1 MTTIDTNAASTAGA
15 SVASRT
21 SKDVGLPFLVGFALA
36 NLGFYVAVMTPI
48 AMTLAIR
55 ISALDPAGKGASLGA
70 ILGVGALF
78 ALFANPIFGH
88 LSDRTRSRFGRRK
101 PWLVGGV
108 VVGSAC
114 QVIIAYTSDLW
125 VIGAAWC
132 VAQVAYN
139 ALLAALFA
147 VVPDQVPEHQ
157 RGVVSALSGMS
168 VYIAL
173 LIGSAVIS
181 FTGTTSNAIFL
192 VPMAVCL
199 LFVLAFVFLFKDRP
213 THEDAASATGGVVEL
228 ASSFWVNPV
237 RHPDF
242 GYAWL
247 SRFLVFLGFAVL
259 TSYQV
264 YYLTDHLGVAQADI
278 GRIMFVSALITT
290 AAVVAAS
297 FLSGLLSDRAG
308 RRKPFVMMAALAYA
322 LGIAIII
329 FADGLIVFYAGI
341 AVSSIGFGVYLA
353 VDQALVVDILPDRE
367 THAAKNLGVFNIAS
381 VVPQS
386 IAPAIA
392 PLLLAVGS
400 ATGQNYGLL
409 YTVAAA
415 SAFLGAIAIIP
426 VRGAR

>member
-1 MTTIDTNAASTAGA
+1 MTSFDTNTASTAATIVPKG
-15 SVASRT
+15 T
-21 SKDVGLPFLVGFALA
+21 SADVGFPFLAGFALA

-55 ISALDPAGKGASLGA
+55 ISALDPTGKGASLGA

-114 QVIIAYTSDLW
+114 QLIIAFATDLW
-125 VIGAAWC
+125 VIGVAWC
-132 VAQVAYN
+132 LAQIAYN

-157 RGVVSALSGMS
+157 RGLVSALSGMS
-168 VYIAL
+168 VHVAL
-173 LIGSAVIS
+173 LIGSAVVSLI
-181 FTGTTSNAIFL
+181 GTTSNAMFV
-192 VPMAVCL
+192 VPTIVCL
-199 LFVLAFVFLFKDRP
+199 VAILVFVGLFKDRP
-213 THEDAASATGGVVEL
+213 THEEATPVNGGAVDL

-237 RHPDF
+237 RYPDF
-242 GYAWL
+242 GYTWL

-264 YYLTDHLGVAQADI
+264 YYLTDHLDVPEADI
-278 GRIMFVSALITT
+278 GRTMFVSALITT
-290 AAVVAAS
+290 AAVAAAS
-297 FLSGLLSDRAG
+297 FLSGVLSDRAG

-329 FADGLIVFYAGI
+329 FADGLIMFYAGI

-353 VDQALVVDILPDRE
+353 VDQALVVDILPDRD

-392 PLLLAVGS
+392 PSLLAIGS
-400 ATGQNYGLL
+400 ATGQNYSML
-409 YTVAAA
+409 YAVAAA
-415 SAFLGAIAIIP
+415 SAFLGAVAIIP

>member
-1 MTTIDTNAASTAGA
+1 
-15 SVASRT
+15 
-21 SKDVGLPFLVGFALA
+21 
-36 NLGFYVAVMTPI
+36 
-48 AMTLAIR
+48 MTLAIR
-55 ISALDPAGKGASLGA
+55 IGALDPAGKEASLGA

-108 VVGSAC
+108 VIGSVC
-114 QVIIAYTSDLW
+114 QVVIAYASDLW
-125 VIGAAWC
+125 IIGIAWC

-181 FTGTTSNAIFL
+181 LTGTASNAMFL
-192 VPMAVCL
+192 VPAAVCL
-199 LFVLAFVFLFKDRP
+199 LAVLAFGFLFKDRP
-213 THEDAASATGGVVEL
+213 THEDAASAGGGFVEL
-228 ASSFWVNPV
+228 ASSFWVNPL

-264 YYLTDHLGVAQADI
+264 YYLTDHLDIAETEI
-278 GRIMFVSALITT
+278 GRTMFVSALITT
-290 AAVVAAS
+290 AAVVLAS
-297 FLSGLLSDRAG
+297 LLSGLLSDRAG
-308 RRKPFVMMAALAYA
+308 RRKPFVMMAAVAYA

-329 FADGLIVFYAGI
+329 FANGLMVFYAGI

-392 PLLLAVGS
+392 PSLLAIGS
-400 ATGQNYGLL
+400 ATGQNYSLL
-409 YTVAAA
+409 YAVAAA
-415 SAFLGAIAIIP
+415 SAFLGAIAIVP